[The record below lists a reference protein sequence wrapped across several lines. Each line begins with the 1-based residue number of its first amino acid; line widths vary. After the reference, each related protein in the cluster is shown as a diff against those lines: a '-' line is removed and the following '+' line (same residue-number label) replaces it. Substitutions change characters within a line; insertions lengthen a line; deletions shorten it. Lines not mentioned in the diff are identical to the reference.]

1 MGLLGREPGGG
12 GYGGFGW
19 GLGEKKCLGL
29 LFPGLEWSCCGDPG
43 LAVRWG
49 LWLCCV
55 LGELCRPGL
64 SGGFLFES
72 F

>member
-1 MGLLGREPGGG
+1 MVVLVGVCG
-12 GYGGFGW
+12 
-19 GLGEKKCLGL
+19 KKCLGL
-29 LFPGLEWSCCGDPG
+29 LFPGLEWSCCGGLG
-43 LAVRWG
+43 LAGGWG

-55 LGELCRPGL
+55 LGELCRSGL